1 MPNPKKKTS
10 RRVRNNRRSHH
21 RAIIVTPTKCTNC
34 SELVVPH
41 TVCPSCGYYK
51 GKAVIAQ

>member
-51 GKAVIAQ
+51 GKSVIAQ